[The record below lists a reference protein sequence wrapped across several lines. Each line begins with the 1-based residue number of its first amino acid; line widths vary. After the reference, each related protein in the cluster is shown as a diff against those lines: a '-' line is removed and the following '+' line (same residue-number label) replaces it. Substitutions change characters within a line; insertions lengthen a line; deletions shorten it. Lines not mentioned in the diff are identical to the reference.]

1 MDRFDLEQKITKTSI
16 FADHLRD
23 LSSSILEHDLST
35 DEIVNALE
43 GLAILIE
50 SHERSMFDTFA
61 QTFKLDGYRDTADKM
76 KGSLYE

>member
-16 FADHLRD
+16 FSDHLRD

-50 SHERSMFDTFA
+50 SHERSLFDTFA
-61 QTFKLDGYRDTADKM
+61 KTFKLDGYRDTTDKDE
-76 KGSLYE
+76 GVAI